1 MDKGHLLS
9 HTVQS
14 LIILFSFS
22 TGNVAPLPSSGY
34 PSHSLTIV
42 TNQHFHTGSLHFS
55 EVPGQF
61 QNREPVEG
69 LLLKDGLS
77 LLGAG
82 PGNEMHGGDLESP
95 CLEYP

>member
-14 LIILFSFS
+14 LLILFSFS
-22 TGNVAPLPSSGY
+22 TSNAASLPSFGH
-34 PSHSLTIV
+34 PSHRRTV
-42 TNQHFHTGSLHFS
+42 VANQHFCTGSLHFS
-55 EVPGQF
+55 EVPGQC
-61 QNREPVEG
+61 QNRKPIEG
-69 LLLKDGLS
+69 LLLRDGLS

-95 CLEYP
+95 CLGYP